1 MGQAPRPMC
10 PKGLWALVV
19 QGQTSSC
26 HTVPGA
32 RGSCVLDP
40 VPGPCGLC
48 VVQRGG
54 LTGGTL
60 APVSDELHTCS
71 LGWSPN
77 PPQWERVA
85 GGWGDFPGALCRLGR
100 PGPPGGGTGYCTP
113 TTSFPLPGIRP
124 QIMNGPLHP
133 RPLVALLDGR
143 DCTVE
148 MPILKDLATV
158 AFCDAQST
166 QEIHEKVGRL
176 PRPGPPR
183 SGGSSWHSAS
193 MCSAPSLP

>member
-1 MGQAPRPMC
+1 MC

-85 GGWGDFPGALCRLGR
+85 GGWGDFPGALCRSGR